1 MPDEPE
7 QKSSANP
14 QQPKPAEPVTDD
26 EHQSNIGAGKI
37 VLLVEDDPTSAAL
50 VRNLLQNHGYE
61 VTEAG
66 HGKEAWYKMT
76 PDCRPCLIVC
86 DVMMPEMDGFNL
98 YKNLR
103 QNTETEKIPVIIIS
117 SRKAMADTFLSM
129 GVDEFMAKPLD
140 TKKFLEAAHTLSERG
155 HILLKEQKSEKSDK
169 PEDQGSTRV

>member
-1 MPDEPE
+1 MPDEP
-7 QKSSANP
+7 QQN
-14 QQPKPAEPVTDD
+14 QPKDPAPASVPGEEPQTETKSD
-26 EHQSNIGAGKI
+26 IGAGKT

-50 VRNLLQNHGYE
+50 VRNLLKSHGYE
-61 VTEAG
+61 VIEAG

-76 PDCRPCLIVC
+76 PECRPCLVVC

-129 GVDEFMAKPLD
+129 GADEFMAKPLD
-140 TKKFLEAAHTLSERG
+140 TKKFLDLAHTLSERG
-155 HILLKEQKSEKSDK
+155 HIILQEANSDK
-169 PEDQGSTRV
+169 PKEEEKDKDRI